1 MIGRPEIDAAAARV
15 AAYVRRTPVIE
26 VDAATL
32 GTPAAVVLKLECL
45 QHTGSFKPRGAF
57 NRILSATVPPAGVI
71 AASGGN
77 HGLAVAYAALELGHR
92 AEIFVPTIAA
102 PVKIEGLR
110 ALDADVRIVGA
121 NYAEAFAASV
131 QRQRETGALVVH
143 AYDQEEVL
151 VGQGTTAR
159 ELEEQ
164 AGRLDTVLV
173 AVGGGGFIGG
183 FAAWYGGR
191 TRLIGV
197 EPETSCA
204 LHDALAAGAP
214 VDVEVSGIA
223 ADSLGARRVGAHMFP
238 LARAHVERVVLVSD
252 EEIRAAQAALWRRLR
267 IIAEPGGAAAAAALL
282 AGRYRPAAGERVGV
296 LVCGANCDATGISG
310 AGAIKSVPVG
320 PMKVSS
326 HPGDR
331 PS

>member
-1 MIGRPEIDAAAARV
+1 VIGRPEIDAAAARV
-15 AAYVRRTPVIE
+15 APHVRRTPVIE
-26 VDAATL
+26 VDATTL
-32 GTPAAVVLKLECL
+32 GTPGPVVLKLECL

-57 NRILSATVPPAGVI
+57 NRILSATVPAAGVI

-77 HGLAVAYAALELGHR
+77 HGLAVAYAARKLGHR
-92 AEIFVPTIAA
+92 AEIFVPSIAA

-110 ALDADVRIVGA
+110 ALDARVHVVGA
-121 NYAEAFAASV
+121 NYAEAFGASV

-164 AGRLDTVLV
+164 APHLDTVLV

-183 FAAWYGGR
+183 IAAWYAGR

-204 LHDALAAGAP
+204 LHAAFAAGGP

-223 ADSLGARRVGAHMFP
+223 ADSLGARRVGALMFP
-238 LARAHVERVVLVSD
+238 LARDHVERVVLVSD
-252 EEIRAAQAALWRRLR
+252 GEIRAAQTALWRRLR
-267 IIAEPGGAAAAAALL
+267 IMAEPGGAAAVASLL
-282 AGRYRPAAGERVGV
+282 AGRYRPAPGEKVGV
-296 LVCGANCDATGISG
+296 LVCGANGDP
-310 AGAIKSVPVG
+310 GAIAAG
-320 PMKVSS
+320 
-326 HPGDR
+326 
-331 PS
+331 